1 MDFLRQLFGPGDFMP
16 HGYCYMWNPGLVWL
30 NVISDSLIAIAYFT
44 IPVGLLWFVR
54 KRRDL
59 PFGFIFVLFGTFIV
73 ACGLTHVMEVW
84 NLWHADYWLA
94 GGLKAIT
101 AAASVATALML
112 TRLLPQA
119 LGLRSVAD
127 WSAANAALEREIQ
140 GRQELEASL
149 RKSAATFRE
158 QSELLEL
165 IHDAIFVRNLKNEI
179 VFWNQAAERLY
190 GWSKIEAEGRTT
202 HFLLATQFPYELP
215 LIEATLLK
223 TGHWEGEL
231 QHRTRDGRKVV
242 VSSRW
247 ALRTG
252 ENGEPIGVLESNRD
266 LTKLK
271 TEERRF
277 ENLLEAAPDAIVI
290 VNKIGIIQIVN
301 AQTERIFGYARGEL
315 VGMPVEILVPQSVHG
330 KHAVHREA
338 YSHTPQP
345 RSMGAELNLQ
355 VRRKDGSEFP
365 VEISLSPIETADGT
379 LISSAVR
386 DVTERK
392 QFELKL
398 RETEQRFRVLV
409 EGIKDYA
416 IVGLDPQG
424 LISTWNPGAERIK
437 GYAAAEILG
446 KHFSCFY
453 SPSDVVEG
461 MPGELLRRAAE
472 NGFVE
477 QEGWRM
483 RKDGSKFWGDV
494 TITALRDEA
503 GKLIGFAKITR
514 DVTERRALEQDL
526 RNANE
531 FLEHRVS
538 ERTSDLGTANSQL
551 RHRQDEI
558 TILNVSLEQRV
569 VERTAEL
576 VRSNQELESFS
587 YSVSHDLRTPLRHID
602 GFTRILKEEF
612 AGELTEEGRHFLDR
626 ILHATTHMGHLID
639 DLLNLARIGRKEINR
654 QDVRMGDL
662 VKQSVADLHNDTER
676 KIEWRIESLPVLNCD
691 PGLMRLVFT
700 NLLSNASKFT
710 QTCPVALIE
719 VGSLVTNGETT
730 LFVRDNGVGF
740 DPQYADKLFGVFQRL
755 HRQEEFAGTGI
766 GLATVQRII
775 HRHGGRIW
783 AESALD
789 RGATFYLTLGPPV
802 HSASPVETVESD
814 HA

>member
-59 PFGFIFVLFGTFIV
+59 PFGFVFVLFGTFIV

-94 GGLKAIT
+94 GGLKAVT
-101 AAASVATALML
+101 AVASAATALVL

-119 LGLRSVAD
+119 VGLRSVAE
-127 WSAANAALEREIQ
+127 WSAANAALEKEIQ
-140 GRQELEASL
+140 RRRELEDEL
-149 RKSAATFRE
+149 RAAVVTSRE
-158 QSELLEL
+158 RSELLEL
-165 IHDAIFVRNLKNEI
+165 IHDAIFVRNLNSEI
-179 VFWNQAAERLY
+179 TFWNGAAERLY
-190 GWSKIEAEGRTT
+190 GWTKAEAAGRTT
-202 HFLLATQFPYELP
+202 HSLLATQFPNELP
-215 LIEATLLK
+215 LIEAAVLK
-223 TGHWEGEL
+223 SGYWEGEL
-231 QHRTRDGRKVV
+231 QHRTRDGRTVV

-247 ALRTG
+247 ALRTDEHG
-252 ENGEPIGVLESNRD
+252 NPIGVLESNRD

-271 TEERRF
+271 AGERRF

-290 VNKIGIIQIVN
+290 VNRSGLIQIVN
-301 AQTERIFGYARGEL
+301 AQTEKLFGYSRDEL
-315 VGMPVEILVPQSVHG
+315 IGMPVEILVPRSAHG
-330 KHAVHREA
+330 KHATHREA
-338 YSHTPQP
+338 YSQAPQP
-345 RSMGAELNLQ
+345 RSMGAGLNLHG
-355 VRRKDGSEFP
+355 RRKDGSEFP
-365 VEISLSPIETADGT
+365 VEISLSPIETPDGT

-392 QFELKL
+392 KFELKL
-398 RETEQRFRVLV
+398 QETEQRFRLLV

-416 IVGLDPQG
+416 IVSLDPQG
-424 LISTWNPGAERIK
+424 LISTWNPGVERIK
-437 GYAAAEILG
+437 GYTAGEIIG

-453 SPSDVVEG
+453 PQSDVAAG
-461 MPGELLRRAAE
+461 TPAELLRRAAKD
-472 NGFVE
+472 GVVE
-477 QEGWRM
+477 QEGWRV
-483 RKDGSKFWGDV
+483 RKDGSQFWADV
-494 TITALRDEA
+494 VITALRDEA
-503 GKLIGFAKITR
+503 GKLTGFAKITR
-514 DVTERRALEQDL
+514 DVTENRNLERDL

-538 ERTSDLGTANSQL
+538 ERTAELATVNSQL

-558 TILNVSLEQRV
+558 SILNSTLEDRV
-569 VERTAEL
+569 TERTAEL
-576 VRSNQELESFS
+576 IRINNELESFS

-602 GFTRILKEEF
+602 GFARILNEEYV
-612 AGELTEEGRHFLDR
+612 AELPEEAHRYLDR
-626 ILHATTHMGHLID
+626 ILTSANHMGHLID
-639 DLLNLARIGRKEINR
+639 DLLNLARIGRKEISR
-654 QDVRMGDL
+654 KDVTMSDL
-662 VKQSVADLHNDTER
+662 VRQSVEDLHNETER
-676 KIEWRIESLPVLNCD
+676 KIEWRIETLPVLNCD
-691 PGLMRLVFT
+691 PGLIRLVFT

-710 QTCPVALIE
+710 QTRPAALIE

-789 RGATFYLTLGPPV
+789 RGATFYFTLGPQV
-802 HSASPVETVESD
+802 HSANSVETVESD
-814 HA
+814 HV

>member
-1 MDFLRQLFGPGDFMP
+1 MDFLGQLFGPGDFMP

-59 PFGFIFVLFGTFIV
+59 PFGFVFVLFGTFIV

-101 AAASVATALML
+101 AAASVATALVL

-119 LGLRSVAD
+119 VGLRSVAD

-140 GRQELEASL
+140 RRRELEYEL
-149 RKSAATFRE
+149 RAAVVTSRE
-158 QSELLEL
+158 RSELLEL
-165 IHDAIFVRNLKNEI
+165 IHDAIFVRNLNNEI
-179 VFWNQAAERLY
+179 VFWNTAAERLY
-190 GWSKIEAEGRTT
+190 GWSKTEVEGHTP
-202 HFLLATQFPYELP
+202 HSLLATQFPHELP
-215 LIEATLLK
+215 LIEAAILQ
-223 TGHWEGEL
+223 TGYWEGEL
-231 QHRTRDGRKVV
+231 RHRTRDGRTVV

-247 ALRTG
+247 ALRTDEHG
-252 ENGEPIGVLESNRD
+252 KPIGVLESNRD

-271 TEERRF
+271 AEERRF
-277 ENLLEAAPDAIVI
+277 ENLLEAAPDGIVI
-290 VNKIGIIQIVN
+290 VNRSGLIQIVN
-301 AQTERIFGYARGEL
+301 AQTEKLFGYSRGEL
-315 VGMPVEILVPQSVHG
+315 IGMPVEILVPHSAHG
-330 KHAVHREA
+330 EHATHRET
-338 YSHTPQP
+338 YSHAPQP
-345 RSMGAELNLQ
+345 RSMGAGLNLHG
-355 VRRKDGSEFP
+355 RRKDGSEFP
-365 VEISLSPIETADGT
+365 VEISLSPIETAGGT
-379 LISSAVR
+379 LISSTVR

-392 QFELKL
+392 KFERKL
-398 RETEQRFRVLV
+398 QETERRFRLLV

-416 IVGLDPQG
+416 IVSLDPQG
-424 LISTWNPGAERIK
+424 LVTTWNPGVERIK
-437 GYAAAEILG
+437 GYTAAEIVG

-453 SPSDVVEG
+453 SPSDVADG
-461 MPGELLRRAAE
+461 TPADLLRHAAQE
-472 NGFVE
+472 GVVE
-477 QEGWRM
+477 QEGWRV
-483 RKDGSKFWGDV
+483 RKDGSRFWADV
-494 TITALRDEA
+494 VITALRDEA
-503 GKLIGFAKITR
+503 GKLTGFAKITR
-514 DVTERRALEQDL
+514 DVTERRNLERDL

-538 ERTSDLGTANSQL
+538 ERTSEVAAVNSQL

-558 TILNVSLEQRV
+558 SMLNATLEERV
-569 VERTAEL
+569 TERTAEL
-576 VRSNQELESFS
+576 LRINNELESFS

-602 GFTRILKEEF
+602 GFARILNEEYVT
-612 AGELTEEGRHFLDR
+612 ELPQEGHRYLDR
-626 ILHATTHMGHLID
+626 ILTAANHMGHLID
-639 DLLNLARIGRKEINR
+639 DLLNLARIGRKELSR
-654 QDVRMGDL
+654 QDVTMSDL
-662 VKQSVADLHNDTER
+662 VQQSVDDLHHDTER

-710 QTCPVALIE
+710 QSRPAALIE

-789 RGATFYLTLGPPV
+789 RGATFYLTLGPQV
-802 HSASPVETVESD
+802 HSANAVETVESD